1 MRVTVGSTHQRERRL
16 HFPSHGTSLGAT
28 LTLPLGTGPFPG
40 AVLLSGSG
48 PLDRDSNV
56 RRMRL
61 DVSRQLADALAQA
74 GVASVRYDKR
84 GVGESPGDWRAAGL
98 FDNVDDAEAA
108 VAWLRAQAEVE
119 ADKVVVIGHSE
130 GAVLATALAG
140 RGAPVAGLVLL
151 AGAARTGEEV
161 LLWQA
166 RAIAPTL
173 PAPVRLL
180 LRLLRVD
187 VVRKVATNHAKL
199 KATTTDVA
207 RVGGARTNARWFREF
222 LAYDPAADL
231 ERIAALVPGRVET
244 LLVPDLTH
252 SLRRQHGAPA
262 LQRYREEVRR
272 PVDEDVVTSVTRWC
286 RSTLAPS
293 RATSPDSG
301 RAAPGADVR
310 TRGPVAGGADP

>member
-1 MRVTVGSTHQRERRL
+1 MRATVGSTRQRERRL
-16 HFPSHGTSLGAT
+16 HFPGHGTSLGAT
-28 LTLPLGTGPFPG
+28 LTLPPGTGPFPG

-108 VAWLRAQAEVE
+108 VAWLREQPEVQ

-130 GAVLATALAG
+130 GALLATALAG

-161 LLWQA
+161 LMWQA

-180 LRLLRVD
+180 LGVD

-222 LAYDPAADL
+222 LAYDPAADLERIAVPVLAVTGAKDLQVPPADL

-272 PVDEDVVTSVTRWC
+272 PVDEDVVTKVTRWC
-286 RSTLAPS
+286 QGVLSPST
-293 RATSPDSG
+293 AT
-301 RAAPGADVR
+301 
-310 TRGPVAGGADP
+310 